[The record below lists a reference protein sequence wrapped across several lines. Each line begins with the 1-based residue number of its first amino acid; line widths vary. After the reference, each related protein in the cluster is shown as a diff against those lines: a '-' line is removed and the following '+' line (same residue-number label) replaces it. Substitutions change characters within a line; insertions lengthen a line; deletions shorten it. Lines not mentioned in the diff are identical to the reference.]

1 MNLKVSSSPAPAL
14 PALAGSEAPHPA
26 VNVDAPAPL
35 DARGLDTRHVPQGQA
50 ATAPDPAGDMPPAQ
64 AAAAQAKTLSRLS
77 DEMASDSFNPTAVL
91 KIMLQASQALKTAFN
106 ETKWAE
112 KELEYQHQLNEVEKM
127 KTAAT
132 KELVAGI
139 VTNAVSAAMGGV
151 QLGMGLKQLKGIVQT
166 ERTHLRDANDLAKAN
181 KIAQQ
186 ADQDLPALMQNA
198 EEMAKT
204 AQDKAAKAADLA
216 KRYMANDKTVS
227 LEEVKAA
234 KLEAKSAL
242 DVADVAKAKVTATEN
257 TLQEARDAATKIG
270 QAPFDASE
278 ATQAAA
284 DTRLNAKRSHQDMLI
299 NMKNTLVQ
307 ASTGGVN
314 ALAGLAAA
322 GFKYSADMDQA
333 EARAEAAEASRHS
346 AFQQQ
351 AEATEQNARD
361 LVKAT
366 ISATQE
372 LVQTLNSTEQ
382 QIARNFA

>member
-35 DARGLDTRHVPQGQA
+35 DASGLDTRHVPQGQA

-270 QAPFDASE
+270 HAPFDASE